1 MGLSAVIRPLCRRWH
16 ARDQCSGALWD
27 ITRRLCP
34 SVQRSSS
41 RPIILSR
48 FGVPEAE
55 RSNDGRQRRAA
66 RCPIGSPPEDARST
80 WTPGRPVRRTLV
92 AAYLLTLAALA
103 TVGWIDA
110 LHGGARESD
119 PTRTLWVALL
129 IATLVQVA
137 LLNKATH
144 GQFTL
149 RLHQLDEHQ
158 RAARDRGY
166 RYGFRILASA
176 VTALLA
182 VALSLP
188 VDRLLGATNRMAW
201 SAVAIVVVYL
211 MWMLPTMVVA
221 WMEPDPPRRG

>member
-1 MGLSAVIRPLCRRWH
+1 MAGNGERLDVRSAVL
-16 ARDQCSGALWD
+16 
-27 ITRRLCP
+27 
-34 SVQRSSS
+34 
-41 RPIILSR
+41 
-48 FGVPEAE
+48 
-55 RSNDGRQRRAA
+55 
-66 RCPIGSPPEDARST
+66 PEDARST
-80 WTPGRPVRRTLV
+80 WTPGRPVRRALI

-103 TVGWIDA
+103 TVGWIEA

-158 RAARDRGY
+158 RAVRDRGGY

-176 VTALLA
+176 ATALLA

-201 SAVAIVVVYL
+201 SAVAIVCRLLDVDAAHDGRRVDGTGSPASRL
-211 MWMLPTMVVA
+211 TMHPHIIFA
-221 WMEPDPPRRG
+221 GWATSGPK

>member
-1 MGLSAVIRPLCRRWH
+1 MAGKGERLDVRSAVL
-16 ARDQCSGALWD
+16 
-27 ITRRLCP
+27 
-34 SVQRSSS
+34 
-41 RPIILSR
+41 
-48 FGVPEAE
+48 
-55 RSNDGRQRRAA
+55 
-66 RCPIGSPPEDARST
+66 PEDARST

-176 VTALLA
+176 ATALLA